1 MTHPAKAPYED
12 SATFRADLD
21 AVAAAL
27 REARTSPRFDP
38 RVMRE
43 AVHTCA
49 MHARM
54 NDCPPEKLVR
64 ALKVLVR
71 EVALDDETD
80 AYRVL
85 YTDRVIAWAIE
96 SFYEFSER

>member
-1 MTHPAKAPYED
+1 MTHSANESYEE

-27 REARTSPRFDP
+27 REARISTRFDP

-43 AVHTCA
+43 SVHSCA